1 MQKTTSF
8 HQEPVKPSSE
18 SHNQRL
24 KILDYVDN
32 SLTPQNES
40 YIESNISSRMKE
52 ISNLYNEKVHQKMQA
67 TTKPI
72 REGVVVIN
80 EKTTLE
86 QLKDVAKRFEQ
97 EFNCHVFQIYIH
109 RDEGKKIKGKW
120 KANYHAH
127 LLIDWQNK
135 KTGRMIKPNKEDL
148 SLMQDICAE
157 CLNMERGKSSTKKHL
172 NAIEYKIQQETKRA
186 EELSLSNKTKET
198 TIKAIEAIEDKLG
211 INEKK
216 KEIKSLKSENTSL
229 HKDLSNMIELNNNLK
244 EEIAQIRRDS
254 SYQIHKLQQE
264 NEILAKRKKITDQ
277 AIKFLLSVFKPKT
290 RLVALEYLKKAFKL
304 EFLEIENETKKE
316 IKKEQS
322 TKEENTPKIKPR
334 GFNL

>member
-80 EKTTLE
+80 EETTLE

-127 LLIDWQNK
+127 LLIDWQDKN
-135 KTGRMIKPNKEDL
+135 TGRMIKPNKEDL

-172 NAIEYKIQQETKRA
+172 NAIEYKIKQETKRA
-186 EELSLSNKTKET
+186 EELSISNKTKET
-198 TIKAIEAIEDKLG
+198 TIRAIEAIEDKFG
-211 INEKK
+211 INTTK

-254 SYQIHKLQQE
+254 SYQIHKLEQE
-264 NEILAKRKKITDQ
+264 NQVLTKRKKITEQ
-277 AIKFLLSVFKPKT
+277 AIKFLLSVFKPET
-290 RLVALEYLKKAFKL
+290 RLLTLEYLKKAFKL

-316 IKKEQS
+316 IRIKQP
-322 TKEENTPKIKPR
+322 TKEENMPKIKAK
-334 GFNL
+334 GL